1 MHHLEIWRTINDA
14 VHAALLDGAHTLSER
29 ELLRRMDG
37 LLTRM
42 PIVGG
47 TQPTAAL
54 LLRRYHAAL
63 QKELCIGRESRPLPE
78 IIEDEVRELTRAVMV
93 TVDLSEGFSVEAAVL
108 LALAIR
114 AGGVERLC
122 EAPGLMSQIGTLN
135 PVE

>member
-1 MHHLEIWRTINDA
+1 MHHLEIWQTINDA

-29 ELLRRMDG
+29 ELLRRMDDI
-37 LLTRM
+37 LLRM

-47 TQPTAAL
+47 TQPMAAL
-54 LLRRYHAAL
+54 LLRRYHGAL
-63 QKELCIGRESRPLPE
+63 QKELCNGRQPRPLPE
-78 IIEDEVRELTRAVMV
+78 IVEDEVRELTRAVMV

-122 EAPGLMSQIGTLN
+122 AAPASTSQLGAPN